1 MTPSVALRT
10 AALLLLVLG
19 LARGTGGVVL
29 AIWGSSPA
37 DTLRVGSDVM
47 LALGGGL
54 IAVGVISVVASLG
67 LMRCRAWGWA
77 LGMLAIV
84 LFVADGLVNGY
95 LLFGRPGDRG
105 TMVNLAAA
113 ALILFCLLRGRRAL
127 ERAPRTAPSAST
139 PP

>member
-19 LARGTGGVVL
+19 IARGTGGVVL
-29 AIWGSSPA
+29 ALWGSSPG
-37 DTLRVGSDVM
+37 DTLRIGPDAM
-47 LALGGGL
+47 LALGAGL
-54 IAVGVISVVASLG
+54 TAVGVISVVASIG
-67 LMRCRAWGWA
+67 LMRRRAWGWVLGILA
-77 LGMLAIV
+77 LV

-113 ALILFCLLRGRRAL
+113 ALILICLLRGRRDL
-127 ERAPRTAPSAST
+127 ERAPRNAPSAST